1 MKTVLN
7 FAVNNGKQ
15 GYTQPE
21 IKIRKMEMADFI
33 ANSVTNIND
42 GGGDGPGYGGGGGG
56 PAYAPKWGNLWDD
69 SEDQNWED

>member
-1 MKTVLN
+1 MKTVLS
-7 FAVNNGKQ
+7 FAANNGKQ

-56 PAYAPKWGNLWDD
+56 PAYAPEVGKVFGTF
-69 SEDQNWED
+69 EVGG

>member
-33 ANSVTNIND
+33 ANSITDIND
-42 GGGDGPGYGGGGGG
+42 GGGDGENPGPGYGGGGGG
-56 PAYAPKWGNLWDD
+56 PAYAPEFKSVWD
-69 SEDQNWED
+69 